1 MRNPVQTGSYRDNAN
16 RRSSVKRSVV
26 AGGIFLMASFAIGTL
41 SLGTLRADGRDDD
54 RRGFVQTNLVS
65 DISGLA
71 KITDSQLVNP
81 WGVSHSSTSPFWV
94 SNQGKNT
101 TTLYAVTNGT
111 NVSKVNINAPTGF
124 VLIPT
129 TAGGPQGPTGQV
141 NNSHASSFPVNH
153 GGDGGFARFIFANL
167 NGTISAWDGG
177 PTAFVQVTTPGA
189 VYTGLTI
196 NGAQTRLYAANAVTG
211 HIDVFDSS
219 FAPLSL
225 ASAAFVDPNLPAG
238 LAPFNVQDI
247 TGDIYVTYAPPGRAN
262 QISAPPGAGAVAVFD
277 EDGNFIKQLIVG
289 SRLSAPWG
297 ITLAPPS
304 FGRFGSHLLVAN
316 FSFLHSEINA
326 FDPIN
331 GKLRGTLRIDT
342 GGNSPGGLWTI
353 AFGVGGNNGSPDV
366 LYFTDGINGETNGL
380 FGAIVPNREAPED
393 EDHGDGDR

>member
-1 MRNPVQTGSYRDNAN
+1 MKNPVQTRTYGNNPN
-16 RRSSVKRSVV
+16 RWSFLKKGVV
-26 AGGIFLMASFAIGTL
+26 AGGVFLLVFFAASTL
-41 SLGTLRADGRDDD
+41 KLGALRADGSDHNKPD
-54 RRGFVQTNLVS
+54 FVQTNLVS

-71 KITDSQLVNP
+71 KITDPELVNP

-101 TTLYAVTNGT
+101 TTLYAVTSGT
-111 NVSKVNINAPTGF
+111 NVNKVNINAPDGF

-129 TAGGPQGPTGQV
+129 TSGGPQGPTGQV
-141 NNSHASSFPVNH
+141 NNSNAASFPVKN
-153 GGDGGFARFIFANL
+153 GGDGGSARFIFANL

-177 PTAFVQVTTPGA
+177 PTAFVQVATPGA

-211 HIDVFDSS
+211 HIDVFDST
-219 FAPLSL
+219 FAPASL
-225 ASAAFVDPNLPAG
+225 ASGAFTDPSLPAG
-238 LAPFNVQDI
+238 LAPFNVQEI

-262 QISAPPGAGAVAVFD
+262 QINAPSGAGAVVVFD
-277 EDGNFIKQLIVG
+277 EDGNFVKELIVG

-316 FSFLHSEINA
+316 FSFAHSEINA
-326 FDPIN
+326 FDPTN
-331 GKLRGTLRIDT
+331 GKHRGTIRIDT
-342 GGNSPGGLWTI
+342 GGNTSGGLWAI

-366 LYFTDGINGETNGL
+366 LYFADGINGERDGL
-380 FGAIVPNREAPED
+380 FGAIVPKPEAPED
-393 EDHGDGDR
+393 EDRD